1 MKLLCQ
7 HIAFLLSRCDCVIV
21 PGLGAFIASYEP
33 ARYDENENCLT
44 APCRTVVFN
53 GALTRNDGI
62 LIGSVAQSEGV
73 SYERASEIVGH
84 EVDTMLSEL
93 HADGHLTI
101 KGVGI
106 LTDQLDSTPTFEQY
120 ENSAA
125 NAAYWALPSIE
136 GAKADLT
143 ESEIRAEE
151 NVAGLRPRRFGA
163 FRAIASVAAS
173 MALLLGL
180 GFTLTMPRGA
190 MQSGSEYASLA
201 PVRPSNVITGDVLSD
216 GELFIAMPGEGAWQ
230 EVDTAAHNSYV
241 GKMRQES
248 SRRNEK
254 PVRSV
259 SDRKAP
265 NKSFTADVQQTGSG
279 DFCIVVAS
287 HDSREKAERWIAEQG
302 DSRLRILK
310 SGKRRY
316 RVYVA
321 SRLTKEAAHSAITDF
336 SGRYAGAWVCER

>member
-33 ARYDENENCLT
+33 ARYNERENILT

-62 LIGSVAQSEGV
+62 LIGSIAQSEGV

-84 EVDTMLSEL
+84 EVDVMLNEL
-93 HADGHLTI
+93 RANGRLSI
-101 KGVGI
+101 KGVGV

-120 ENSAA
+120 EFSAA
-125 NAAYWALPSIE
+125 NMGYWALPAIDVD
-136 GAKADLT
+136 KAGLQ
-143 ESEIRAEE
+143 ESENRAEE
-151 NVAGLRPRRFGA
+151 ATAELRPRRFGA

-180 GFTLTMPRGA
+180 GFTLTLPRDA
-190 MQSGSEYASLA
+190 MSSGSEYASLA
-201 PVRPSNVITGDVLSD
+201 PVRASNVVTGDVLSD
-216 GELFIAMPGEGAWQ
+216 GELYIAIPGEGSWQ
-230 EVDTAAHNSYV
+230 EVDTAAHNSYI
-241 GKMRQES
+241 GKIRQES
-248 SRRNEK
+248 IRRDESAA
-254 PVRSV
+254 PAV
-259 SDRKAP
+259 SGKKELNNA
-265 NKSFTADVQQTGSG
+265 FATDVQQTGNG

-321 SRLTKEAAHSAITDF
+321 SRSTKEAAHSAIPEF
-336 SGRYAGAWVCER
+336 SGRYEGAWVCER